1 MSSDVT
7 FQNYIRQSPHMS
19 RAQGKKE
26 RKSNQKNSSRFHHL
40 SLQRL
45 SAPSVVP
52 AHINCSRI
60 RAQSR
65 APPWLHSPQNVVD
78 PDDVAFVGGFVVN
91 GDGGSGLDPQVAPPP
106 LEPAVIA
113 GHHLTFPQ
121 HWGEDADTET
131 EGERTDEWVVGWA
144 PHQQR
149 ALMTDREELSEQTW
163 GKQWLWLT
171 ILMALPEVLQVFHVD
186 KVVAGVSDHL
196 CRGQV
201 HVLWD
206 SADTRQH
213 EETRSRG
220 SRPKELTQFFEKGLI
235 FCSSV
240 NANANA
246 NLTLTCQSWTL
257 KIEDKRWTFSC
268 FWNQPFVMSQERALF
283 FHISFFFPLTTEV
296 GCV

>member
-7 FQNYIRQSPHMS
+7 FQNYIRQSPHML
-19 RAQGKKE
+19 GGEVKKKE
-26 RKSNQKNSSRFHHL
+26 KEIPPKNSSRFHHL

-52 AHINCSRI
+52 AHINCSHI

-121 HWGEDADTET
+121 HWGEDGRGSGHRDR
-131 EGERTDEWVVGWA
+131 GQGDGWERVVGWP

-149 ALMTDREELSEQTW
+149 ALMTDREEISISRSSLTRCRCHENTTWCEWLSC
-163 GKQWLWLT
+163 WLWLT
-171 ILMALPEVLQVFHVD
+171 VLVALPEILQVFHVD
-186 KVVAGVSDHL
+186 EVVAGVSDHL

-206 SADTRQH
+206 PA
-213 EETRSRG
+213 ETQTPG
-220 SRPKELTQFFEKGLI
+220 QEAAG
-235 FCSSV
+235 
-240 NANANA
+240 
-246 NLTLTCQSWTL
+246 
-257 KIEDKRWTFSC
+257 KRD
-268 FWNQPFVMSQERALF
+268 
-283 FHISFFFPLTTEV
+283 
-296 GCV
+296 